1 METNHTVE
9 ALANLSKVVS
19 LDDFYC
25 ITMWKQSKSINL
37 QGKLCSN
44 NLDVAKALDIHL
56 VFDNESMMLNGE
68 TNDKMISITLTT

>member
-25 ITMWKQSKSINL
+25 ITMWKHSSSINL

-44 NLDVAKALDIHL
+44 NLAVAKALDIPL

-68 TNDKMISITLTT
+68 TNDKTITITLTT